1 MSTQIC
7 RSVIALFLLAIGVTG
22 CNTGTK
28 QTADNNIQYD
38 SIKVEKTYHLL
49 DNPENPNCSLQLN
62 FTYPAKYENKE
73 ILKKLQQQFV
83 LAYFGENYENM
94 TPEEAMSKY
103 TEDYLN
109 TYKDLEAD
117 YKAELEKKD
126 ETPVGAWFAYY
137 ETSSNQIN
145 YNANDIIST
154 TVNFQ
159 NYTGGAHGS
168 HSYNNH
174 VLNLKNGELI
184 TEEDIFIDN
193 YQDELAQ
200 ILVDHIAKQNKVE
213 NPKDLENI
221 GFFSVDEIFPN
232 GNFLINE
239 TGITYTYNEYEI
251 AAYVVG
257 ATNVFLP
264 YNEIQHLLKKES
276 PISTLIGN

>member
-7 RSVIALFLLAIGVTG
+7 RSVIALFLLAIWVTG

-49 DNPENPNCSLQLN
+49 DNPDNPNCNLQLN
-62 FTYPAKYENKE
+62 FTNPATYNNKE
-73 ILKKLQQQFV
+73 ILQKLQQQFV

-103 TEDYLN
+103 AEDYLN
-109 TYKDLEAD
+109 TYKELEAD

-126 ETPVGAWFAYY
+126 ETPVGAWFSYY
-137 ETSSNQIN
+137 EMSSNQIR
-145 YNANDIIST
+145 YNANDIISF
-154 TVNFQ
+154 TVNFE

-168 HSYNNH
+168 HSFNNH

-232 GNFLINE
+232 GNFLIDE

-264 YNEIQHLLKKES
+264 YNEIQHLLKKDS
-276 PISTLIGN
+276 PISKLIEN